1 MNALEA
7 YRRKNNLTFE
17 ALADKAKNDK
27 TSVWRHCRA
36 VTIPAEAAPIYE
48 RSLGIPRHV
57 MRPDLWESPG
67 SQPQEQA

>member
-17 ALADKAKNDK
+17 ALVVKAENDK

-36 VTIPAEAAPIYE
+36 AKIPAEAALVYE
-48 RSLGIPRHV
+48 RNLGIPRHV
-57 MRPDLWESPG
+57 MRPDLWDAPTP
-67 SQPQEQA
+67 QPQDAA